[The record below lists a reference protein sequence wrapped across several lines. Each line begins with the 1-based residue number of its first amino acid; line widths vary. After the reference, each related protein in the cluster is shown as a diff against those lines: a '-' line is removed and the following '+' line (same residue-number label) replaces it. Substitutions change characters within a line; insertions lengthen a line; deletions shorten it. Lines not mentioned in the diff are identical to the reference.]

1 MSKAPQARK
10 ELTNFRLE
18 PQMKYIAEIAA
29 RVQRKNLTSYLEWAF
44 EQSFKQVELEKDV
57 FLAEKISDLWD
68 FNEADRF
75 IKLAYSY
82 PVLLNYEESRI
93 LKAINENFHL
103 FKKDKNNLVFSTPE
117 AEQEFDANIPKLE
130 FVDLKKARDHWE
142 HLKYFAADKVD
153 LNLS

>member
-57 FLAEKISDLWD
+57 FLAEKIGDLWD
-68 FNEADRF
+68 FDEADRF
-75 IKLAYSY
+75 LKLAYSY
-82 PVLLNYEESRI
+82 PALLTYEESRI
-93 LKAINENFHL
+93 LKAINENFHF
-103 FKKDKNNLVFSTPE
+103 FKKDKSNVVFSESET
-117 AEQEFDANIPKLE
+117 EQEFDANIPK
-130 FVDLKKARDHWE
+130 FKFIDLKKFRDNWE
-142 HLKYFAADKVD
+142 HLKDYSEDKVD